1 MKKKKIAYLLAAYVL
16 LSGVFTSCSKDDNG
30 EGGDDDKPAVV
41 EKKDGVFIL
50 NRGNFNEN
58 NASLAYYN
66 LVDGVMIPD
75 VYSSVN
81 GHGLG
86 DSAEQLLI
94 YGSKMYITVT
104 SSNRLV
110 VLDETGRLIK
120 SIEPK
125 DAAGAP
131 VNPRRMAANDGK
143 VYVGYYYGHSV
154 AALDTASLEVV
165 ATVAVGRY
173 PEGLAVSGGKL
184 YVANSGGLD
193 SPDYGH
199 TVSVI
204 NLDGFTV
211 EKEIEVTINPT
222 RLAVGGNRE
231 EVYLISMG
239 NYGDVGN
246 TLQHIDRSTG
256 QVTQVGEGSIFTMSG
271 LDLYVVHAQW
281 GSPDITYRKYNT
293 GTGTAV
299 AWPESFI
306 TDGTVIGS
314 PSAIGVDP
322 LDGKIYITDW
332 AYGSTSTLYVFSP
345 EGKLETKVE
354 TLGYDSSDI
363 VFYHR

>member
-1 MKKKKIAYLLAAYVL
+1 MKKKKIVYLLAAYVL
-16 LSGVFTSCSKDDNG
+16 LPGVFNSCSKDDNG

-50 NRGNFNEN
+50 NRGNYNEN

-66 LVDGVMIPD
+66 LADKTMTPD
-75 VYSSVN
+75 VYRSVN

-86 DSAEQLLI
+86 DSAEQILI
-94 YGSKMYITVT
+94 YGSKMYVTVT
-104 SSNRLV
+104 SSNRIAI
-110 VLDETGRLIK
+110 LDETGLLIK

-125 DAAGAP
+125 DGTGAP
-131 VNPRRMAANDGK
+131 MNPRRMAANDGK

-154 AALDTASLEVV
+154 AALDTASLEVT

-173 PEGLAVSGGKL
+173 PEGLAVSGNKL

-193 SPDYGH
+193 YPDYGH
-199 TVSVI
+199 TVSVV
-204 NLDGFTV
+204 NLNSFTV
-211 EKEIEVTINPT
+211 EKEIEVALNPT
-222 RLAVGGNRE
+222 RLAVGDNWE

-256 QVTQVGEGSIFTMSG
+256 QVTQMGGGSIFTVSG
-271 LDLYVVHAQW
+271 LHLYVIHAQW
-281 GSPDITYRKYNT
+281 GSTDITYRKYSI

-299 AWPESFI
+299 LLPEPFI

-354 TLGYDSSDI
+354 TEGYDSGAI
-363 VFYHR
+363 AFYHR